1 MAQLIRSNDLKK
13 DTTEWLLKLDDD
25 ASIVDDINRSQAV
38 TDTFHID
45 VTNINDYE
53 AVAERLTTETAQKH
67 RIIIRQDICHSDVLK
82 QLKRVTHIEP
92 DHSDFILTLGDVES
106 PTVYDQ
112 LEVMQHNLKVRSRT
126 YETVLVESYFKRNDA
141 EDESASYQA
150 LKQENARLKSLVE
163 AGMSENQ
170 SEKYVNLMEKYKQAL
185 TRLDHLRNSKLGKL
199 QMKYWSLKRR
209 R

>member
-25 ASIVDDINRSQAV
+25 ASIVDDINRVQAV
-38 TDTFHID
+38 TDTFNID
-45 VTNINDYE
+45 VTYINDYE
-53 AVAERLTTETAQKH
+53 AVAQSLTTETVQKC
-67 RIIIRQDICHSDVLK
+67 RIIIRQDICNSDVLK

-106 PTVYDQ
+106 PAVYDQ

-163 AGMSENQ
+163 AGMSESQ